1 MRRIIFV
8 LVIML
13 SVSLLYSQRNIQKHG
28 LVETIIRGDGY
39 IYNKDVAGADV
50 QLYNREN
57 KWVNVHQEYKNGEM
71 IDLDIIDAPRTAIVE
86 NDQWTKLRA
95 FGIVHDAFTV
105 EQRKQVLGKKLW
117 ISLYVN
123 SETGKVDEVEF
134 GFMVN
139 DPYNAIPIYVFR
151 QIETELKKNIWFK
164 PTAKG
169 KTLNYIYHFW
179 CQDPNVTGK

>member
-1 MRRIIFV
+1 MKRIIFV
-8 LVIML
+8 LAMML
-13 SVSLLYSQRNIQKHG
+13 SVSLLYSQQKIKIHG

-39 IYNKDVAGADV
+39 VYNKDVAGEDV

-86 NDQWTKLRA
+86 NDQWTKLKA
-95 FGIVHDAFTV
+95 FGIVHDAFTA
-105 EQRKQVLGKKLW
+105 EQLKQVAGKKLG
-117 ISLYVN
+117 IILYVN

-134 GFMVN
+134 NFMSN
-139 DPYNAIPIYVFR
+139 GPYMSIPIPVFR

-169 KTLNYIYHFW
+169 KTLNYIFHGW
-179 CQDPNVTGK
+179 RQDPNVTGR